1 MEVAFHSG
9 LARAHTSQTSPTAA
23 SHTRL
28 NSSGGPPLMSH
39 QSYQSHQSQYSS
51 YSHSSARDTQS
62 TQATSSSTLF
72 GGSAPPPAFPT
83 SSTPVNGGP
92 VEAANNVLN
101 KRADID
107 TSLFQ
112 RCRRLQQRLRA
123 IPGFERW
130 MVEEENKASSDDDPV
145 SLIWRTLRR
154 GYPLM
159 DIYNALGPKVRL
171 SVDDSKVTESN
182 AKKFEKMATYKF
194 LQACIGELKFPSE
207 ECFIIGDLYGDD
219 TTGFVKVVNV
229 VNRVL
234 DILVQMGII
243 DSEATIPD
251 NASVASTVKRSQRE
265 HIIDE
270 LVKTERTYVQHLEL
284 LQSFKMLVEEKGH
297 VTGDTVHD
305 IFLNL
310 NALLDFQ
317 RRFLIRVEQTNAQP
331 ASEQNWGNLFVL
343 YKDAFKVYEPYIAN
357 QKKCE
362 EIAVR
367 EFDKLRETGGSAEM
381 QQMVESTT
389 TLTSFLLKPF
399 QRLAKYPL
407 LLKELRDKGDLD
419 EKRKEDIS
427 SGIIAAQAVL
437 ERTNAAIDREDRLEA
452 VEELK
457 TLVEDWKGHRIEG
470 FGDLL
475 LYGQYTVLKG
485 DGMGGKN
492 EERDYKIYLFE
503 MILLCCKELSAN
515 KAKKMNKSLMTKT
528 GKPRLQLK
536 GRIFMQNVTE
546 TVSLQK
552 PGSYTCQI
560 FWKGDPGIENFIIRF
575 NSEDTMK
582 KWAMQVDTQRRVWQD
597 QARASGTPSSKP
609 SDTQFNYMR
618 DQVLENPYREED
630 DEDDGEDVDTVVPG
644 YAQDAYNLR
653 QNSASAPPRSR
664 STTGES
670 AHEGD
675 GRVQAPPRF
684 PMGYPA
690 QPQLTLRTQQLANS
704 GNQDSYFSPV
714 AESPMSTFSTSRASS
729 SSAGTFPFPRQ
740 APPNGYEGENNRY
753 TAPARGHVA
762 RDSAM
767 SSGPYPTS
775 RGMSRPSL
783 PATAQSTSIAQG
795 RMRAASSP
803 DIHNANHN
811 GRRLPNGQHAP
822 VPEMPPFPT
831 HYAYNAAI
839 VNRSQSN
846 SPNALPPRAA
856 TQSPAIQRDRLIQQR
871 TAQELANSEYPGG
884 PLRRDPSMGP
894 IGRTMTPASSFER
907 SQGTLTPASMDSR
920 TMSPPL
926 PSHTSA
932 PLENHGSIPTQLK
945 VKVHCPA
952 AGSTMTLVVS
962 TNISFQSLK
971 DRIDAKLQRSTNVS
985 LSSGQVKLKYL
996 DEDDF
1001 VSIQSDEDVQE
1012 AFETWKEQQR
1022 DLNPGGQQL
1031 GEIELFC
1038 QR

>member
-1 MEVAFHSG
+1 MEVALHSG
-9 LARAHTSQTSPTAA
+9 LARAHTTSQPPPSTASSHRMTS
-23 SHTRL
+23 SR
-28 NSSGGPPLMSH
+28 GPSLMSH
-39 QSYQSHQSQYSS
+39 QSYQSQYSS

-62 TQATSSSTLF
+62 TQATSASTLF
-72 GGSAPPPAFPT
+72 SSPPPSFP

-101 KRADID
+101 KRADKE

-112 RCRRLQQRLRA
+112 RCLQLQGRLRA

-130 MVEEENKASSDDDPV
+130 LTEEENKADSDDDPV
-145 SLIWRTLRR
+145 TLLWRTFRR
-154 GYPLM
+154 GFPLL
-159 DIYNALGPKVRL
+159 DIYNALNPRVRL
-171 SVDDSKVTESN
+171 IVDNSKMNEGN

-194 LQACIGELKFPSE
+194 LQACIQELEFPPE
-207 ECFIIGDLYGDD
+207 ERPIIGDLYGDD

-234 DILVQMGII
+234 DILLQMGII
-243 DSEATIPD
+243 TTDNDASDS
-251 NASVASTVKRSQRE
+251 ASVNSTIKRSQRE

-270 LVKTERTYVQHLEL
+270 LVRTERTYVQHLEL
-284 LQSFKMLVEEKGH
+284 LQLFKKNVEEKG
-297 VTGDTVHD
+297 VLTMDTVHD
-305 IFLNL
+305 VFLNL

-331 ASEQNWGNLFVL
+331 ATEQNWGHLFVL

-362 EIAVR
+362 EIVVR
-367 EFDKLRETGGSAEM
+367 EFEKFKETGGSAEM
-381 QQMVESTT
+381 QQMVESTA

-419 EKRKEDIS
+419 EQRKEDVS
-427 SGIIAAQAVL
+427 QGMVAAAAIL

-452 VEELK
+452 VEDLK
-457 TLVEDWKGHRIEG
+457 TMVEDWKGHRIEG
-470 FGDLL
+470 FGELL

-485 DGMGGKN
+485 DGMNGKN
-492 EERDYKIYLFE
+492 EEREYKIYLFE
-503 MILLCCKELSAN
+503 MILLCCKELSAK
-515 KAKKMNKSLMTKT
+515 KAKNLNRTQVT
-528 GKPRLQLK
+528 RNGKPKLQLK

-575 NSEDTMK
+575 NTEEMMK
-582 KWAMQVDTQRRVWQD
+582 KWATQVDTQRRAWQD
-597 QARASGTPSSKP
+597 HARSSSGTTQSKP
-609 SDTQFNYMR
+609 SDTQFTYMR
-618 DQVLENPYREED
+618 DQALENPYQED
-630 DEDDGEDVDTVVPG
+630 DDDDDGDEVDTVVPG
-644 YAQDAYNLR
+644 YPQDSYGMR
-653 QNSASAPPRSR
+653 QNSGITPRSR
-664 STTGES
+664 SATGES
-670 AHEGD
+670 AND
-675 GRVQAPPRF
+675 PDSRVPPPRF
-684 PMGYPA
+684 PMGH
-690 QPQLTLRTQQLANS
+690 PQAPLTLRTQQLAQS
-704 GNQDSYFSPV
+704 GNNDSYFSPT
-714 AESPMSTFSTSRASS
+714 AESPASTYSVYSNARTSS

-740 APPNGYEGENNRY
+740 QPPVGYNEENNRY
-753 TAPARGHVA
+753 TAPARGHLPREV
-762 RDSAM
+762 SM
-767 SSGPYPTS
+767 GPGQYAGN
-775 RGMSRPSL
+775 RAAQRPSL
-783 PATAQSTSIAQG
+783 PPAAHPSNMSQG

-803 DIHNANHN
+803 DIQNAGHP
-811 GRRLPNGQHAP
+811 GRRLPNGQQAAA

-839 VNRSQSN
+839 VNRSHSN
-846 SPNALPPRAA
+846 SPNSLPPRAT

-871 TAQELANSEYPGG
+871 TAAELANHDYSGG
-884 PLRRDPSMGP
+884 SVRRDPMGQVQ
-894 IGRTMTPASSFER
+894 RTMTPASSFER

-926 PSHTSA
+926 PQTSA
-932 PLENHGSIPTQLK
+932 PHESHGSIPTQLK

-971 DRIDAKLQRSTNVS
+971 DRIDAKLQRSTSVS
-985 LSSGQVKLKYL
+985 LGSGQVKLKYL
-996 DEDDF
+996 DENDF